1 MSNDRESHIIIV
13 GAGIGGC
20 TLALALH
27 KVGVRCRLVE
37 AAAEL
42 KPLGVGINLLPH
54 AVRDLADLGLEQR
67 LAGKGIP
74 TKEYCFYTRLGQLVY
89 NEPRGRFAG
98 YEWPQISIHR
108 GDLHGILLDAV
119 RERLGPEAIALGR
132 KCIGV
137 EQDADRAIVHL
148 VDPDGAPLPDI
159 TGIAAISCD
168 GVHSVAR
175 ANMHPKEAVPRYE
188 GTTQYRGVTRWKP
201 FLTGASMAYL
211 GTHETGKLI
220 VYPIRDNIDA
230 EGRQLVNWV
239 IEVVRPN
246 DQLLR
251 DWNRKSSVQEFIHH
265 FEHCSFDWL
274 DIPALLRANDA
285 VYEYP
290 MMDQEPLPSWTQGR
304 ITLLGD
310 AAHPMMPRGSNGAA
324 QAIID
329 ATTLAG
335 LLAANTDPLAA
346 LKEYEARRL
355 KATAD
360 VVLANRAM
368 SPDAIIRVV
377 EERTKGKPF
386 RNIEDV
392 ISREE
397 LVQWQ
402 ERYREIAGFA
412 ARDLKKPGALA

>member
-1 MSNDRESHIIIV
+1 MPKTSDLKVIIV

-20 TLALALH
+20 ALALALH
-27 KVGVRCRLVE
+27 KVGIQCRLLE
-37 AAAEL
+37 AASEL

-54 AVRDLADLGLEQR
+54 AVRGLASLGLDR
-67 LAGKGIP
+67 LLAGRGVP
-74 TKEYCFYTRLGQLVY
+74 TQEYCFYTRLGQLIY
-89 NEPRGRFAG
+89 QEPRGEFAG
-98 YEWPQISIHR
+98 YDWPQISIHR
-108 GDLHGILLDAV
+108 GDLHGVLIEAV
-119 RERLGPEAIALGR
+119 RERLGRGAISLGH
-132 KCIGV
+132 KCVGI
-137 EQDADRAIVHL
+137 EQDADRATVHL
-148 VDPDGAPLPDI
+148 TDSSGAVLPDVSG
-159 TGIAAISCD
+159 TVAIACD

-175 ANMHPKEAVPRYE
+175 ARMHPREAVPRYE
-188 GTTQYRGVTRWKP
+188 GTTQYRGVTRWRP

-211 GTHETGKLI
+211 GTHEAGKLI
-220 VYPIRDNIDA
+220 VYPIRDNIDS

-239 IEVVRPN
+239 IEIARPN

-251 DWNRKSSVQEFIHH
+251 DWNRKSRVEEFIEH
-265 FEHCSFDWL
+265 FEHCSFEWL

-290 MMDQEPLPSWTQGR
+290 MMDQEPLPYWTQGR

-329 ATTLAG
+329 AMTLAG
-335 LLAANTDPLAA
+335 MLAADADPLAA
-346 LKEYEARRL
+346 LKQYESKRL
-355 KATAD
+355 TATAN
-360 VVLANRAM
+360 VVLANRGM

-377 EERTKGKPF
+377 EERTKGRPF
-386 RNIEDV
+386 KNIEDV

-397 LVQWQ
+397 LVRWQ

-412 ARDLKKPGALA
+412 ANDLRKPPALT